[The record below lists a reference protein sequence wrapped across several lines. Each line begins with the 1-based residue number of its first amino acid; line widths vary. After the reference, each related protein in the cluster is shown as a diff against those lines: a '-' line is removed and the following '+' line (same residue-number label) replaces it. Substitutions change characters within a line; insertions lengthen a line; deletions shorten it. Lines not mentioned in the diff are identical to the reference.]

1 VDRPRQALKI
11 EKENISIFAK
21 KKKVMRDLS
30 KPLSDSKFDK
40 EPKKKKTKEEKKV
53 ARREKLTEIAGGI
66 AGAGTLGLILLSK
79 SAKNKSGVSV
89 GK

>member
-1 VDRPRQALKI
+1 
-11 EKENISIFAK
+11 
-21 KKKVMRDLS
+21 MRDLG

-40 EPKKKKTKEEKKV
+40 EEKKKKTKEEKKV
-53 ARREKLTEIAGGI
+53 ARRENLTKIAGGI

-79 SAKNKSGVSV
+79 LAKNKSGVSV

>member
-1 VDRPRQALKI
+1 MARPSQVLKI

-21 KKKVMRDLS
+21 KKKVVRDLS
-30 KPLSDSKFDK
+30 KPLSESKFDK
-40 EPKKKKTKEEKKV
+40 EPKKKKTKEEKKA

-66 AGAGTLGLILLSK
+66 AGVGTLGLIILSK
-79 SAKNKSGVSV
+79 SRKNKSGVSV

>member
-1 VDRPRQALKI
+1 
-11 EKENISIFAK
+11 
-21 KKKVMRDLS
+21 MRDLS
-30 KPLSDSKFDK
+30 KPLAESKFDQ
-40 EPKKKKTKEEKKV
+40 EPKKKKKTKEEKKT

-66 AGAGTLGLILLSK
+66 AGAGTLGLIILSK

>member
-1 VDRPRQALKI
+1 
-11 EKENISIFAK
+11 
-21 KKKVMRDLS
+21 MRDLS
-30 KPLSDSKFDK
+30 KPLSESKFDK
-40 EPKKKKTKEEKKV
+40 EPKKKKKKTKEEKKT

-66 AGAGTLGLILLSK
+66 AGVGTLGLIILSK

>member
-1 VDRPRQALKI
+1 
-11 EKENISIFAK
+11 
-21 KKKVMRDLS
+21 MRDLS
-30 KPLSDSKFDK
+30 KPLSESKFDK
-40 EPKKKKTKEEKKV
+40 EPKKKKKTKEEKKT

-66 AGAGTLGLILLSK
+66 AGAGTLGLIILSK